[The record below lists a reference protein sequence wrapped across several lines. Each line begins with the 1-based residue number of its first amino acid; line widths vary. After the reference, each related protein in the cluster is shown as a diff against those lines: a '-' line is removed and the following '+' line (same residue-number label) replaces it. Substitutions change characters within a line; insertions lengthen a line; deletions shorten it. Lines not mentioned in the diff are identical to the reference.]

1 MAYNEIPQQLRRRL
15 GQRVFSK
22 QAPAGAGAPAAEE
35 PGWRESLYRVY
46 KSGHQ
51 SMRVA
56 IYGCKHDAALFE
68 EMLQACPAANA
79 CCRFECCDRVP
90 HQTRRHPRLQ
100 ARRRAVRGAAAGMPG
115 RWPQLTVVRIHL
127 EGGVRAACASACV

>member
-1 MAYNEIPQQLRRRL
+1 M
-15 GQRVFSK
+15 FSK
-22 QAPAGAGAPAAEE
+22 QAPTAAGAAPPPEE

-68 EMLQACPAANA
+68 EL
-79 CCRFECCDRVP
+79 
-90 HQTRRHPRLQ
+90 LQ
-100 ARRRAVRGAAAGMPG
+100 ARPSLLMS
-115 RWPQLTVVRIHL
+115 TV
-127 EGGVRAACASACV
+127 

>member
-1 MAYNEIPQQLRRRL
+1 M
-15 GQRVFSK
+15 FSK
-22 QAPAGAGAPAAEE
+22 QAPTAAGTAPPPEE

-68 EMLQACPAANA
+68 ELLQACPH
-79 CCRFECCDRVP
+79 CCCLLSAGCAGQETDHTCG
-90 HQTRRHPRLQ
+90 QPRLQ
-100 ARRRAVRGAAAGMPG
+100 A
-115 RWPQLTVVRIHL
+115 
-127 EGGVRAACASACV
+127 

>member
-1 MAYNEIPQQLRRRL
+1 MSARRGAAAAGRREL

-22 QAPAGAGAPAAEE
+22 QGAAAAGAAAPAAEE

-56 IYGCKHDAALFE
+56 IYGCKHDANLFE
-68 EMLQACPAANA
+68 ELL
-79 CCRFECCDRVP
+79 RV
-90 HQTRRHPRLQ
+90 
-100 ARRRAVRGAAAGMPG
+100 
-115 RWPQLTVVRIHL
+115 
-127 EGGVRAACASACV
+127 

>member
-1 MAYNEIPQQLRRRL
+1 MMLTPTPGCRKL

-22 QAPAGAGAPAAEE
+22 PGAGAGAPAAEE

-68 EMLQACPAANA
+68 ELLQ
-79 CCRFECCDRVP
+79 V
-90 HQTRRHPRLQ
+90 L
-100 ARRRAVRGAAAGMPG
+100 ARP
-115 RWPQLTVVRIHL
+115 L
-127 EGGVRAACASACV
+127 GGVVGRHGLR